1 MLALLSA
8 IFGFASPFLP
18 EVFKFFQRSQDN
30 KHELAMLELRMKMAG
45 QEHLYRMEEISAQA
59 DIAEARELHKPVQSF
74 GVQIL
79 DAASKANWGKW
90 ATVPAFYL
98 FVFLDFI
105 AGMVRPSITYAAFG
119 FYVAYKIAAY
129 NLMFQVVEPGTLSIA
144 QAVANLWGEQDW
156 AVLTLVLSY
165 YFGLR
170 SYKATF
176 GGNASHGE
184 RGK

>member
-18 EVFKFFQRSQDN
+18 EVFKFFTRKQDN
-30 KHELAMLELRMKMAG
+30 AHELALFKLRVEQAG
-45 QEHLYRMEEISAQA
+45 KEHLYRMEEISATA
-59 DIAEARELHKPVQSF
+59 DIAEARELHKPIPSF

-79 DAASKANWGKW
+79 DKAHSSGFSKYSLI
-90 ATVPAFYL
+90 PAFYL
-98 FVFLDFI
+98 FVFLDFL

-119 FYVAYKIAAY
+119 FYIAYKFAAY

-144 QAVANLWGEQDW
+144 QAVANLWGEQDYSIV
-156 AVLTLVLSY
+156 VLCLSY
-165 YFGLR
+165 WFGLR

-176 GGNASHGE
+176 GGNASNGSP
-184 RGK
+184 GK

>member
-18 EVFKFFQRSQDN
+18 EVFKYFTRKQDN
-30 KHELAMLELRMKMAG
+30 AHELAMFEMRMKMAG
-45 QEHLYRMEEISAQA
+45 QEHLYRMEEITAAA
-59 DIAEARELHKPVQSF
+59 DIEEGKELHKPVQSF

-79 DAASKANWGKW
+79 DAATKSGWGKW

-98 FVFLDFI
+98 FVFLDFV
-105 AGMVRPSITYAAFG
+105 AGMVRPSITYASFAF
-119 FYVAYKIAAY
+119 YIAYKIAAY
-129 NLMFQVVEPGTLSIA
+129 NLMFQVVEPGTLTIA
-144 QAVANLWGEQDW
+144 QAVANLWGEQDYSIM
-156 AVLTLVLSY
+156 TLCLSY

-184 RGK
+184 KGK